1 MNIFLKKI
9 SRLLNNPH
17 YKILVIGT
25 VAFFLVLSLFVGS
38 GLQNSPTG
46 RYLLHSWR
54 SVKKI
59 PNIFYLPYW
68 LTKSELS
75 EYRFIINADDLRIME
90 DGLPINS
97 DLSYSFLSDDKK
109 NYVNGYFTGFQDGYQ
124 SKVKLRYRGLVSSNW
139 QSEKKSLRI
148 KFPKDNLFQGMNALN
163 LIIPEDRGYFLEPLN
178 MYRAKKL
185 GLFVPDFKFVRVY
198 INNRNFGVYL
208 ASEAW
213 SSELLAK
220 NDTIDTNNILSNKD
234 EIDKIKDENPAFFNW
249 KSYISDNEEGPFEEI
264 EALSELTNKASD
276 RDFFRLVGDLVDLEK
291 VYRWQLV
298 TVLAGSAHQS
308 YMTNFVL
315 IFHKE
320 TGKFEPVPWNVE
332 FEPIK
337 NKIYDDNLP
346 LLVRRIFR
354 NKEYSDKFLAL
365 LNSYV
370 DNNKNLEDD
379 LAYYDALFKEM
390 RYDFYKDNAKNQNNF
405 SFTRAVKEGRKLI
418 IGNFSR
424 VKELLASDE
433 AKKII
438 IWEKQDYSDKLN
450 LPEGFKYLD
459 NISFSINRFIGEN
472 PQFQKRNDNTVSL
485 GPGTFVFSRTTIIP
499 KNLRLVIEPGTIF
512 YFYPS
517 ISLISYSPVV
527 AEGSPDRPVVF
538 APAFNNQPWGSFGVI
553 NTGSGKNI
561 FRHIKISGGSGDT
574 INGVP
579 FLSQFSL
586 RNADSIVENSIFEEG
601 KSDDGMHV
609 ILGSIVIKNSL
620 FRNNSSDSLDLDYVK
635 YGRVSNNNFFNMEI
649 GDSNGD
655 GIDLSGTDDLEITD
669 NTILNHGDKCISIG
683 ERAKALILDNTAA
696 GCNIGIAVKDSSV
709 AKIENN
715 IIIKNKTAG
724 LSLYRKKQE
733 FIEGGKAV
741 VSKSIIWDNGQEIDL
756 DDLSFLNISESTV
769 RGGYKGGININQN
782 VPDFN
787 LLLPAYINSL
797 IK

>member
-1 MNIFLKKI
+1 MSIILRKI
-9 SRLLNNPH
+9 RRLLDNPN
-17 YKILVIGT
+17 YKILAIGT
-25 VAFFLVLSLFVGS
+25 VVFFLVLSLFVGP

-46 RYLLHSWR
+46 KYLSHSWR
-54 SVKKI
+54 SIKKF

-68 LTKSELS
+68 LTKSELP
-75 EYRFIINADDLRIME
+75 EYRFIINANDLRIME
-90 DGLPINS
+90 DSLPINS
-97 DLSYSFLSDDKK
+97 DLSYSFLSDDNK
-109 NYVNGYFTGFQDGYQ
+109 NYVNGYFTNSQEGYQ

-148 KFPKDNLFQGMNALN
+148 KFPKNNLFQGMSALN

-178 MYRAKKL
+178 IYRAKKL

-198 INNRNFGVYL
+198 INNRYFGVYL
-208 ASEAW
+208 ALEAW

-249 KSYISDNEEGPFEEI
+249 KSYIANNEEGPFEEI
-264 EALSELTNKASD
+264 ETLSELTNKASD
-276 RDFFRLVGDLVDLEK
+276 QDFFRLVGDLVDLEK
-291 VYRWQLV
+291 VYKWHLV
-298 TVLAGSAHQS
+298 NVLAGSAHQS

-315 IFHKE
+315 IFRQE
-320 TGKFEPVPWNVE
+320 TGKFEPIPWNVE
-332 FEPIK
+332 FEPVK

-346 LLVRRIFR
+346 LLVRRIFK
-354 NKEYSDKFLAL
+354 NKEYSDKFITL
-365 LNSYV
+365 LNNYV
-370 DNNKNLEDD
+370 SSNKNLEDD
-379 LAYYDALFKEM
+379 LAYYDTLFKEM
-390 RYDFYKDNAKNQNNF
+390 QPDFYKDNAKNQNNF
-405 SFTRAVKEGRKLI
+405 SFIRAVKEGRKLI
-418 IGNFSR
+418 ISNFNETR
-424 VKELLASDE
+424 ELLAGAQ
-433 AKKII
+433 AKKVI

-450 LPEGFKYLD
+450 LPEGFKYLG

-472 PQFQKRNDNTVSL
+472 PQFQKRNDNTISL
-485 GPGTFVFSRTTIIP
+485 GPGTFVFSRTTVIP
-499 KNLRLVIEPGTIF
+499 KNLRLTVEPGTML
-512 YFYPS
+512 YFYPKV
-517 ISLISYSPVV
+517 SLISYSPVT
-527 AEGSPDRPVVF
+527 AMGSPDRPIVF
-538 APAFNNQPWGSFGVI
+538 APAFENQPWGSFGVI
-553 NTGSGKNI
+553 NTGSEKNI
-561 FRHIKISGGSGDT
+561 FRHIKVSGGSGDI

-669 NTILNHGDKCISIG
+669 NAILNHGDKCISIG
-683 ERAKALILDNTAA
+683 ERAKAVILNNTAA
-696 GCNIGIAVKDSSV
+696 GCNIGIAVKDSSD

-733 FIEGGKAV
+733 FLKGGKAV

-756 DDLSFLNISESTV
+756 DGLSSLNLIDSTV
-769 RGGYKGGININQN
+769 RGGYETGVNINQDR
-782 VPDFN
+782 PDFN
-787 LLLPAYINSL
+787 LILPAYINSL